1 MATLANA
8 ENDALVNTV
17 AHRLAELE
25 VETIVE
31 GQIKKKAEAQ
41 VDAVA
46 KNVKEYQ
53 VNTFVDLLSVVE
65 AHS

>member
-1 MATLANA
+1 MATLSNA

-17 AHRLAELE
+17 AHKLAELE

-31 GQIKKKAEAQ
+31 GQVKKKAEAQ

-46 KNVKEYQ
+46 KNVKE
-53 VNTFVDLLSVVE
+53 
-65 AHS
+65 